1 MENSK
6 MQKPSGERSLMKEGY
21 WRWLALHNTQP
32 NITGVKA
39 MGHPKKCAFQT
50 LQKGDSHGRAFRQ
63 TASCSRWSSK
73 MLCKWT
79 KTNSKCTGET
89 CLLRGPWEEERNP
102 WWLNNH
108 PPPAVLS
115 ASWFSQSMSSRSGTA
130 PLTLADILSTH
141 PRFWWAAKHWL
152 LSLMAVVS
160 YLQ

>member
-6 MQKPSGERSLMKEGY
+6 MQKPSGERILMKEGY
-21 WRWLALHNTQP
+21 WRWLVRHNAQP
-32 NITGVKA
+32 SITGVKA
-39 MGHPKKCAFQT
+39 MGHPKKMCLPDPPERGQS
-50 LQKGDSHGRAFRQ
+50 LQSLQADSFIQ
-63 TASCSRWSSK
+63 QVE

-79 KTNSKCTGET
+79 KTSSKSTRET

-102 WWLNNH
+102 RWLNNH
-108 PPPAVLS
+108 PPPAALS

-130 PLTLADILSTH
+130 LLTLADILSTH

-152 LSLMAVVS
+152 LLLMAVMS